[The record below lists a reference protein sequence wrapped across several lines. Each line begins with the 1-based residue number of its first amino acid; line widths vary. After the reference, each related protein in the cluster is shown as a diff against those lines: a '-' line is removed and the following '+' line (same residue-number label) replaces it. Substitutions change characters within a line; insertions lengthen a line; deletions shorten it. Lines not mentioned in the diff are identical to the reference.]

1 MCIAD
6 VHTPYYSQKT
16 LDIFLKIKK
25 DIKPDWIVFLW
36 DAFDAEWISKY
47 TIKSVES
54 WALEV
59 INEIRQFK
67 KEVFE
72 PLTKWV
78 KKVYYCLGNHDWQRL
93 NELYEFL
100 KTKWEKLLLEIVKEK
115 TNLLKLFP
123 WVKFCQYNQSI
134 KIGKLYFTHWTYCND
149 LHAKKMVDVYWS
161 SIMYWHL
168 HTTQIYTKVNRAE
181 GKAIQ
186 GISIPCACD
195 MNPAYLKNAPTKWV
209 NGFAVVYF
217 TKSWDFSYQIVQI
230 INWKTIFN
238 WKVYS

>member
-6 VHTPYYSQKT
+6 VHTPYHNKKV

-47 TIKSVES
+47 TIKSVET

-78 KKVYYCLGNHDWQRL
+78 NKVYWTLWNHEDRL
-93 NELYEFL
+93 NTLYRFL
-100 KTKWEKLLLEIVKEK
+100 EGKWEKLLLWAIKEK
-115 TNLLKLFP
+115 TNLRKIFP
-123 WVKFCQYNQSI
+123 NVMFCEYNQSI

-149 LHAKKMVDVYWS
+149 LHAKKMVDVYWG
-161 SIMYWHL
+161 SIMYGHL
-168 HTTQIYTKVNRAE
+168 HTTQVYTKVNRAE

-209 NGFAVVYF
+209 NWFAVVNF
-217 TKSWDFSYQIVQI
+217 TKSWDFSYQIVQV
-230 INWKTIFN
+230 INLKTIFN
-238 WKVYS
+238 WRLYS